1 MIENIRTAANSVVV
15 KVIFGLIVL
24 SFIFASMGGI
34 FRLGSQDNKQYIA
47 KVDGKGLS
55 RTAYENAVRAE
66 IQKNNIK
73 ENQLL
78 QIKALREY
86 VLNQQIKNQLLDN
99 FADNIGLSTFSEQIK
114 EYIRNQA
121 IFFENG
127 KFNNERYLRLLAE
140 NGLTPN
146 GYAESLRSVM
156 KQQQLFQM
164 LLYSDF
170 VLPVETQIDRLV
182 GQKRTI
188 EMASVSSQDF
198 NIKNRT
204 FTDDELRS
212 YYVSHP
218 EQFTTNNDLIKLEF
232 LRLSPSDMKKNIFIS
247 EKQLQNYFDKN
258 KTHYKEPG
266 KMAYSVIETDDK
278 NGADAIYAR
287 LLKGENFARL
297 ASEHTLYSSQRK
309 DKGFL
314 GWFDEPAVPA
324 MLKTANLSNV
334 GDFSHPLK
342 QDDGHYVIIRLDGKR
357 EAFVSPIKMIAER
370 VKADIMRDLIDG
382 QLQKAELTMQNLV
395 NQGLTLDSIAEKMS
409 LKKQSSDWITSQEKP
424 ISYSA
429 VAELVMPELGTSN
442 NHQILGPVYVDEVAD
457 LYLVRVAGYRA
468 AGLLAFDEV
477 KKDIAVLLQKED
489 RQYKFEQAA
498 NKLVKE
504 LNTSSGNAKEKVNFA
519 KATTIS
525 RDDKQLD
532 SRVVDTVFSH
542 VPPIG
547 KNPVYGI
554 AYLDNGRGIIT
565 SLLHVVNSK
574 ADADINKR
582 IFSQWIYGTE
592 YSLTRMLFSKADI
605 KLLTDKEM

>member
-55 RTAYENAVRAE
+55 RTAYENAVRVE

-73 ENQLL
+73 GNQIV
-78 QIKALREY
+78 QIEALREH
-86 VLNQQIKNQLLDN
+86 VLNQQVRNQLLSN
-99 FADNIGLSTFSEQIK
+99 FADNIGISTFSEQIK
-114 EYIRNQA
+114 DYIRNQP
-121 IFFENG
+121 IFFEKG

-146 GYAESLRSVM
+146 GYAELLRSVM

-170 VLPVETQIDRLV
+170 VLPVETQIDKLV

-188 EMASVSSQDF
+188 EIAPVSSRDF

-212 YYVSHP
+212 YYLSHP
-218 EQFTTNNDLIKLEF
+218 AEFTTSNDLIKVEF
-232 LRLSPSDMKKNIFIS
+232 VRLSSSDIKKNIIIS
-247 EKQLQNYFDKN
+247 EKQLQDYFNKN
-258 KTHYKEPG
+258 KAHYKEPG
-266 KMAYSVIETDDK
+266 KMAYSVIETNDENDA
-278 NGADAIYAR
+278 NAIYAQ

-297 ASEHTLYSSQRK
+297 ASERALYSSQRR

-314 GWFDEPAVPA
+314 GWFDENEVPAVLETA
-324 MLKTANLSNV
+324 KLKDV

-357 EAFVSPIKMIAER
+357 EPVVSSLKVIEER
-370 VKADIMRDLIDG
+370 VRADIMRDLLDD

-395 NQGLTLDSIAEKMS
+395 NQGLTLDRIAKKMS
-409 LKKQSSDWITSQEKP
+409 LKKQSSGWVTSQEKP

-429 VAELVMPELGTSN
+429 VAELVMPELGISN
-442 NHQILGPVYVDEVAD
+442 NHQILGPVFVDEVVG
-457 LYLVRVAGYRA
+457 LYLVQVAGYRPL
-468 AGLLAFDEV
+468 GLLAFDDV
-477 KKDIAVLLQKED
+477 KTDIAVLLQKED

-498 NKLVKE
+498 NKLVKQ
-504 LNTSSGNAKEKVNFA
+504 LNTSSGHAKEKVNFLKA
-519 KATTIS
+519 KTIQ

-532 SRVVDTVFSH
+532 SRVVDTVFDS
-542 VPPIG
+542 VPPIR

-554 AYLDNGRGIIT
+554 VYLGDGRGIVT
-565 SLLHVVNSK
+565 SLLRVENSK
-574 ADADINKR
+574 AADDINKR

-592 YSLTRMLFSKADI
+592 YSLTRMLFSKANI
-605 KLLTDKEM
+605 VILTDKEM

>member
-66 IQKNNIK
+66 IQKNKIK
-73 ENQLL
+73 ENQLA
-78 QIKALREY
+78 QIKALREH
-86 VLNQQIKNQLLDN
+86 VLQQQIKNQLLYN
-99 FADNIGLSTFSEQIK
+99 FADNIGIATFSEQIK
-114 EYIRNQA
+114 DYIRNQP

-127 KFNNERYLRLLAE
+127 KFNNERYSGLLAE
-140 NGLTPN
+140 YGLTPN
-146 GYAESLRSVM
+146 GYAELLRSVM

-170 VLPVETQIDRLV
+170 VLPVETQIDKLV

-188 EMASVSSQDF
+188 ETASVSSGDF

-204 FTDDELRS
+204 FTEDELNS

-218 EQFTTNNDLIKLEF
+218 AQFTTNNDLIKLEF
-232 LRLSPSDMKKNIFIS
+232 VRLSPSDIKKNIIIS
-247 EKQLQNYFDKN
+247 EKQLQDYFDKN

-266 KMAYSVIETDDK
+266 KMAYSVIETDDE
-278 NGADAIYAR
+278 NDANAIYTQ

-297 ASEHTLYSSQRK
+297 ASERTLYSSQRK

-314 GWFDEPAVPA
+314 GWFDEHAMPAV
-324 MLKTANLSNV
+324 LKTAALNNV
-334 GDFSHPLK
+334 GDFSEPLK
-342 QDDGHYVIIRLDGKR
+342 QDDGHYVIIRLDDKR
-357 EAFVSPIKMIAER
+357 EAVVSPLKLIAER
-370 VKADIMRDLIDG
+370 VKADIMRDLIDD
-382 QLQKAELTMQNLV
+382 QLQKAELTMQSLV
-395 NQGLTLDSIAEKMS
+395 NQGLTLEGIAKQMS
-409 LKKQSSDWITSQEKP
+409 LEKQSSGWLTSQDKP

-429 VAELVMPELGTSN
+429 IAELVMPELGTNN

-457 LYLVRVAGYRA
+457 LYLVQVAGYRA

-477 KKDIAVLLQKED
+477 KRDIAVLLQNED

-498 NKLVKE
+498 NKLVKQ
-504 LNTSSGNAKEKVNFA
+504 LNASSSHAKEKVNFS
-519 KATTIS
+519 KAETIQ
-525 RDDKQLD
+525 RDAKQLD
-532 SRVVDTVFSH
+532 SRVVDMAFSH
-542 VPPIG
+542 VPPMH

-554 AYLDNGRGIIT
+554 VYLGNGRGIIT
-565 SLLHVVNSK
+565 SLLHVENSK
-574 ADADINKR
+574 ADIDINKL

-605 KLLTDKEM
+605 QLLTDKEM